1 MKIADIYTRPFLL
14 RIDTWTLVAILFLL
28 MMLFI
33 ALGSLIAK
41 RQRNKPGYIEN
52 PANSTIYGAV
62 FGLLAFLLAFTFSMS
77 GSRFENRRQASLA
90 EGNAIGTAILRAD
103 MFPDTERN
111 AFREDFKQ
119 YLQARITMITA
130 GADVKKI
137 IAANK
142 QVSFYA
148 ARLWKRAMDLS
159 KINPNV
165 ISGQMIIALN
175 EMFDSATT
183 NTYSEA
189 MRVPQSIVL
198 MLFILSVIAAFFV
211 GYISVGKGRFDW
223 LIGTG
228 FCLLSSLVIF
238 ITLDLDRP
246 RSGLIQLDTSH
257 EAIISLMQQF
267 Y

>member
-1 MKIADIYTRPFLL
+1 MKIADIYTMSFLL
-14 RIDTWTLVAILFLL
+14 RIDTLVLAGMLFLF

-33 ALGSLIAK
+33 ALGAFIAK
-41 RQRNKPGYIEN
+41 RRRNKPGYIEN

-77 GSRFENRRQASLA
+77 GSRFESRRQASLS

-103 MFPDTERN
+103 MFPDAERM
-111 AFREDFKQ
+111 AFREDFKN
-119 YLQARITMITA
+119 YLQARITIITA
-130 GADVKKI
+130 GADVEKI
-137 IAANK
+137 TEADKVVALY
-142 QVSFYA
+142 S

-159 KINPNV
+159 RINPNA
-165 ISGQMIIALN
+165 ISAQMIVALN
-175 EMFDSATT
+175 EMFDSATN

-198 MLFILSVIAAFFV
+198 MLFILSVIVSFFV

-257 EAIISLMQQF
+257 EAIISLMRQF